1 MKTAILGSG
10 SWGTALGILAAS
22 NGNPVSLLTRRPEQA
37 EKINQERAH
46 ERYLPGVALPDGIV
60 ASVDR
65 EKILP
70 ETKLLLF
77 VVPTSN
83 YRATAEEVKALVPKD
98 CILLT
103 CSKGIERGTGN
114 RMSEILTDV
123 FPDNPVAVLSGPN
136 HAEEIARGL
145 PACAV
150 IGADDA
156 KLAERL
162 QHHFVTK
169 TFRAY
174 TATDIAGIELGGAI
188 KNVYALAAGISAG
201 LKLGDNA
208 LSALA
213 TRSLAEM
220 TRLGTALGGQPDTF
234 AGLSGVGDLIAT
246 FFSVHSRNHQ
256 IGLALARGETAEEA
270 QARLGMVAEGVPNT
284 LSIYETAHSRG
295 VRAPLVDAVHAI
307 LYGGQHASEVL
318 HQLLARDPR
327 PGRD

>member
-136 HAEEIARGL
+136 HAEAVSYTHLTL
-145 PACAV
+145 PT
-150 IGADDA
+150 I
-156 KLAERL
+156 
-162 QHHFVTK
+162 
-169 TFRAY
+169 Y
-174 TATDIAGIELGGAI
+174 
-188 KNVYALAAGISAG
+188 
-201 LKLGDNA
+201 
-208 LSALA
+208 
-213 TRSLAEM
+213 
-220 TRLGTALGGQPDTF
+220 
-234 AGLSGVGDLIAT
+234 
-246 FFSVHSRNHQ
+246 SV
-256 IGLALARGETAEEA
+256 
-270 QARLGMVAEGVPNT
+270 
-284 LSIYETAHSRG
+284 
-295 VRAPLVDAVHAI
+295 
-307 LYGGQHASEVL
+307 
-318 HQLLARDPR
+318 
-327 PGRD
+327 